1 MARKNERG
9 DMPHLLID
17 RFRFDSFAPDSNEA
31 GSNLL
36 TRFGQT
42 VYLFFVI
49 TPPDQLVERAW
60 RRGLEFGRY
69 KAVDDTLAH
78 AVEAY
83 SGIPV
88 VFFTWVRRGDKRMR
102 FEFVDN
108 AVPFGERPR
117 TAAFGDNATLSVLDV
132 GNMLNIDRFARLNV
146 NARSPASLFP
156 DRSVLAAEHNTA
168 FLRRC
173 RDEFRTLNFVDQ
185 PTGRIY
191 LRIESGIPV
200 WKDPAPLAAG
210 ARRSGHPGG
219 RGGRGGRRPDRAG
232 RSSIGAAI
240 PVVCGRGPAGRD
252 PGRWGSG

>member
-1 MARKNERG
+1 
-9 DMPHLLID
+9 
-17 RFRFDSFAPDSNEA
+17 
-31 GSNLL
+31 
-36 TRFGQT
+36 
-42 VYLFFVI
+42 LFFVI

-200 WKDPAPLAAG
+200 WKDPAPLQQALG
-210 ARRSGHPGG
+210 D
-219 RGGRGGRRPDRAG
+219 PDTRAG
-232 RSSIGAAI
+232 VAAVAGDDRIAQAAQASAPRYLSSADGGPQAATL
-240 PVVCGRGPAGRD
+240 
-252 PGRWGSG
+252 GRWGSG